1 VHTKEKIMH
10 FKKIGLVTLLAAA
23 LLGSAVAGCSSNQP
37 MPAQKAG
44 SFVDDSYL
52 TSAVKSKMAVD
63 EGLKSFDIK
72 VITNA
77 QVVTLSGTLPT
88 SALRDQAQTVAQ
100 SVDGVKSVVNDIE
113 VKSGS

>member
-1 VHTKEKIMH
+1 MH
-10 FKKIGLVTLLAAA
+10 MKKRLGLAAILATTLL
-23 LLGSAVAGCSSNQP
+23 GVAVVGCSSNEP

-52 TSAVKSKMAVD
+52 TTAVKSKLAVN

-72 VITNA
+72 VITDH

-88 SALRDQAQTVAQ
+88 SALRDQAVTVAK
-100 SVDGVKSVVNDIE
+100 SVDGVQGVVDHIE
-113 VKSGS
+113 VKSN